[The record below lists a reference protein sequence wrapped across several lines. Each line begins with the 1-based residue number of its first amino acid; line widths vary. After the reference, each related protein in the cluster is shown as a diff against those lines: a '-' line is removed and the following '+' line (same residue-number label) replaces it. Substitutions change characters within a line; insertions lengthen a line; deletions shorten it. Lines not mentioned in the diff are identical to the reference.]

1 MKVFLRR
8 HLNKDNFVRA
18 WTCFWQQKGQIWR
31 NINDAEKS
39 KQTKKKNK
47 DKMSVISTTIAKNYR
62 DCELPWQQQQK
73 QVVIKNLQILF
84 AFVYII

>member
-1 MKVFLRR
+1 MYVPGHAFD
-8 HLNKDNFVRA
+8 NKKGKYDE
-18 WTCFWQQKGQIWR
+18 TSMTQKKA
-31 NINDAEKS
+31 N
-39 KQTKKKNK
+39 KQKKKNK

>member
-1 MKVFLRR
+1 MPGHAFD
-8 HLNKDNFVRA
+8 NKKGKYDE
-18 WTCFWQQKGQIWR
+18 TSMTQKKA
-31 NINDAEKS
+31 N
-39 KQTKKKNK
+39 KKKNK

>member
-1 MKVFLRR
+1 
-8 HLNKDNFVRA
+8 
-18 WTCFWQQKGQIWR
+18 
-31 NINDAEKS
+31 
-39 KQTKKKNK
+39 
-47 DKMSVISTTIAKNYR
+47 MSVISTTIAKNYR